1 MGAINDLERYEA
13 GIGYGVDSLGR
24 PVYNNQFSMGQG
36 PRDFLATQAVHRDL
50 QARTAQDDPIGM
62 QIRALIEQ
70 LQRRNLPG
78 NVSLPREMFQL
89 ESSGPTNVD
98 ASVRYG

>member
-13 GIGYGVDSLGR
+13 GIGYGVDALGR

-36 PRDFLATQAVHRDL
+36 PRDFLATQAVHRDM
-50 QARTAQDDPIGM
+50 QARAAQEDPSGM
-62 QIRALIEQ
+62 KIRSLLEQ

-78 NVSLPREMFQL
+78 NVKLPREMFQL
-89 ESSGPTNVD
+89 DGGGQG
-98 ASVRYG
+98 R